1 MADRDD
7 TYEKALK
14 GKKIPILILDNKW
27 HRLFDFME
35 PDKTTKKL
43 EAQLNEL
50 LKKQGRLNSQLKDIK
65 RLKKKLMDGIVELM
79 NKEDSFSERKRE
91 ESRRLIEECN
101 QKLEACEDEL
111 LGLPTQ
117 IYQLNHDL
125 MLHTMDMCYQVLKT
139 NEKDIIEIAAWI
151 AQVRVDLKK
160 NIVRK
165 QEKEVA
171 NQEMYY
177 FMHDIFGPHVIE
189 IFDMQYNP
197 MDIQTKKKEEK

>member
-79 NKEDSFSERKRE
+79 NREDSFSERKRE

-171 NQEMYY
+171 NQEMYS

>member
-1 MADRDD
+1 MAGRDD
-7 TYEKALK
+7 TYEKALE
-14 GKKIPILILDNKW
+14 GKTIPILVLDNKW

-35 PDKTTKKL
+35 PDKTAKKM
-43 EAQLNEL
+43 EEELNEL

-65 RLKKKLMDGIVELM
+65 RVKKKLMDGIMDLM
-79 NKEDSFSERKRE
+79 DKEDSLSKRKRE
-91 ESRRLIEECN
+91 ESKRLIEECN
-101 QKLEACEDEL
+101 EKLEACEDEL

-117 IYQLNHDL
+117 IHQLNRTL
-125 MLHTMDMCYQVLKT
+125 MLHTMDMCYQVLKA

-151 AQVRVDLKK
+151 NQVRIDLKK
-160 NIVRK
+160 NIIRK

-171 NQEMYY
+171 NQELYT

-197 MDIQTKKKEEK
+197 MENPVRKKEEK